1 MYTLFFNKIR
11 KSEETPEMI
20 TDVDMFL
27 KKAKKAVL
35 IGYPSIDGVV
45 GMDEGDLYIVWF
57 SKTLE
62 NWKALVSTDVLKDT
76 YFEVT
81 YDGAKKHTYV
91 DRYHK
96 KGQVI
101 VSDEQFKFHNN

>member
-1 MYTLFFNKIR
+1 
-11 KSEETPEMI
+11 MI

-27 KKAKKAVL
+27 KKAKKAVI
-35 IGYPSIDGVV
+35 IGYPSFDGGLGVN
-45 GMDEGDLYIVWF
+45 ENDLYIVWF

-62 NWKALVSTDVLKDT
+62 NWKALVSTDVVKDV

-81 YDGAKKHTYV
+81 YDGAKKHAYV
-91 DRYHK
+91 DMYHK

-101 VSDEQFKFHNN
+101 VSDQNIKYHTN